1 MTNLLKRTVEK
12 ASVASSKS
20 STNKYIKMPV
30 FSSGD
35 NTDVVLRKLNDYK
48 AKVRLQSGET
58 IIDDV
63 VARFEKTENVSFI
76 PFDEL
81 LLSTDGQVI
90 TENIINLC
98 IKAARTSVS
107 RPEIISLLEETLII
121 KINEQGKEQHY
132 CAVVDDT
139 KVKLKAKYELGKYY
153 YPSQRKLHYF
163 GVVSLSSL
171 ETISELELKEP
182 FSSRFSTLQAIKA
195 NVLSNY
201 EESFFDELNN
211 VLSFDNGRT
220 IATVR
225 SDKKYQ
231 DTELNQSTIFNQL
244 GFNKVEVDTAK
255 YEGTEFD
262 YKAFK
267 TVEKDWES
275 ICNLLP
281 HTFEPE
287 LKFRKLGKH
296 KATGL
301 YYPLLD
307 IVAVDIR
314 ATNSFVHEYGHHIDY
329 TYANGNSA
337 LSRQDD
343 FQDILYGYKNEY
355 VKLIRQDNVN
365 PYYVKKKN
373 YFITPTEVFA
383 RGFEMWAYKRIADK
397 PNSLYKTSEEL
408 TTLEY
413 QPYYTMLDQVI
424 DYFDKLLEENKVSDY
439 KEYSVKLQPKDLKSV
454 AQLSFREVEPTI
466 GGDQLSLF

>member
-1 MTNLLKRTVEK
+1 MTNLLKRTVEN

-20 STNKYIKMPV
+20 STYLKMPV

-35 NTDVVLRKLNDYK
+35 KIDVLLRKLNDYK

-63 VARFEKTENVSFI
+63 VARFDNTDNVSFI
-76 PFDEL
+76 TFDEL
-81 LLSTDGQVI
+81 LLSPDGQVI

-98 IKAARTSVS
+98 IKAARTSIS
-107 RPEIISLLEETLII
+107 RPEIVSLLEETLII

-171 ETISELELKEP
+171 EAISELDLDDP
-182 FSSRFSTLQAIKA
+182 FSSRFLTLRAIRA

-211 VLSFDNGRT
+211 ILSFDNGRT

-255 YEGTEFD
+255 YEGFEFD
-262 YKAFK
+262 YKGFK
-267 TVEKDWES
+267 TVEKDWEA

-296 KATGL
+296 KALGL

-307 IVAVDIR
+307 IVAVDVR
-314 ATNSFVHEYGHHIDY
+314 NTDSFIHEYGHHIDY
-329 TYANGNSA
+329 TYSNSNSA
-337 LSRQDD
+337 LSRQED
-343 FQDILYGYKNEY
+343 FKDILYGYKKEY
-355 VKLIRQDNVN
+355 EQLLRGDGVLS
-365 PYYVKKKN
+365 YYVKKKN

-383 RGFEMWAYKRIADK
+383 RGFEIWASKRIGDK
-397 PNSLYKTSEEL
+397 PNSLYKTPEKL

-413 QPYYTMLDQVI
+413 QPYMHMLDRVL
-424 DYFDKLLEENKVSDY
+424 DYFDKLLEENKASDY
-439 KEYSVKLQPKDLKSV
+439 KEYSVKLQAKDIRSV
-454 AQLSFREVEPTI
+454 AQLSFSDVAPTV
-466 GGDQLSLF
+466 GGEQLSLF

>member
-20 STNKYIKMPV
+20 STSKYIKMPE
-30 FSSGD
+30 FKRTD
-35 NTDVVLRKLNDYK
+35 KADVVLRKLNDYK
-48 AKVRLQSGET
+48 AKVREQSGET
-58 IIDDV
+58 ILNDV
-63 VARFEKTENVSFI
+63 LARFEHTDNVSVMTFK
-76 PFDEL
+76 EL
-81 LLSTDGQVI
+81 IESPNGATIDF
-90 TENIINLC
+90 NIKNLC
-98 IKAARTSVS
+98 QNAARKSTSWS
-107 RPEIISLLEETLII
+107 EIDNTLSESVVI
-121 KINEQGKEQHY
+121 KNNRQGKAPY
-132 CAVVDDT
+132 YIGVVDDT
-139 KVKLKAKYELGKYY
+139 KIKLKAKYELGLYY
-153 YPSQRKLHYF
+153 TLNQREDHYF

-171 ETISELELKEP
+171 ETISELELEEP

-195 NVLSNY
+195 DVLSNY